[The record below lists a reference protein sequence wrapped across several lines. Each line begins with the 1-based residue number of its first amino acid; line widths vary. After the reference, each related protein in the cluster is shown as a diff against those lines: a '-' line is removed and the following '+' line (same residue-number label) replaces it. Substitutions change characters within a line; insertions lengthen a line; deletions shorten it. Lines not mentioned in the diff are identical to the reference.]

1 MASKAVHIEMVY
13 GLSSASF
20 ISVLKRFVSRR
31 GRVSDLYCDNA
42 RMFVQQLQKH
52 KQRFDEIHSSNS
64 ITKGCTGSG
73 IQFHFNPARSPHCG
87 GLWEAAVKIFKHHLY
102 QIMRET
108 HLSIDDFHT
117 LITQIEGIMNS
128 RPLTALSSDP
138 ADVIALTPG
147 NFLKMQ
153 QKLQHFW
160 KCVVMPPK
168 EEKVLGDRLVQ
179 RNGLLAIRDALEKFI
194 IRYDPARDAF
204 QLSVR
209 IESLDRVYAQFMEA
223 QDAIERLD
231 KEEFLASH
239 LAERVDF
246 EQRYCAAKGFLLSK
260 VPVEANNSALNTS
273 MMANQHTF
281 STGFHLR
288 LPKIDLPRF
297 DGDFSRWLSFRDTFT
312 SMVHSNG
319 NIPTVAK
326 LQYLLQSLEGDA
338 KKPFESVD
346 VEADNYASTWDA
358 LHKRY
363 DNRRFLK
370 RQLFR
375 TLYELPAVKQES
387 AKRIHSL
394 VDDFQRHVRALA
406 KLDEPVEHW
415 DTPLANMLSY
425 KLDQSTLR
433 AWEEKTS
440 SQDDVK
446 YEELVEF
453 LYQRVRVLN
462 SVGPDTQQPA
472 PPKVAGPPSW
482 KGTKVKFAANAAAT
496 PNQDSPC
503 QLACSDSHSLRNC
516 PVFLGKDVRQRRK
529 LVSQKRLCWNCLSFG
544 HPARKCVSK
553 FTCRTC
559 HERHHSLLH
568 DSSPSRV
575 SSSPAITGSSQQS
588 PPVQQPYSSSSGSAP
603 PQVSMAV
610 QTACSMVLL
619 ETVVLNIVD
628 DHGREHKARALLDS
642 ASMSNFISGQL
653 AKVLL
658 SRRTKVDI
666 SVAGIGLSTQ
676 RVKNAITASIESRT
690 QPFSTKLEFFILK
703 QPSAELPTMPVD
715 TSAWKF
721 PQVGLADPQ
730 FHVPGRIDLVIGS
743 EAFWELHTGRKISL
757 GNGLPWVVE
766 TPFGWVV
773 SGSASNGSTCIPRIC
788 NLSITNEDL
797 EATLQKFWE
806 LEAIS
811 TGPAHSPE
819 ENRCEELYSSTVK
832 RDSTGRY
839 VVRLPHNED
848 PEVFLGASRAIAERR
863 FHSLERRL
871 QRDPAIKE
879 SYNRFMDE
887 YLQLGHMRRLDEPV
901 DDVKAHC
908 YLPHHPVFKESSTTT
923 KVRVVFDASCKTA
936 SGYSLNDTLLVGP
949 VVQQDLLS
957 IVMRFRTHH
966 VALVADI
973 EKMYRQVFL
982 HLEDQPFQ
990 RILWRTGPD
999 EPIATYEL
1007 QTVTYGTASAP
1018 YLATRTLQQIAQD
1031 TRQSYP
1037 IASGPVTEDF
1047 YVDDFLSGAP
1057 DVESAIK
1064 LRREASAMLA
1074 SAGLPLRK
1082 WASNSPEVLGDVPPD
1097 DVAIQPFHNL
1107 QDDQAVST
1115 LGLIWEPRLDI
1126 LRFKVQLP
1134 LAASVLTKRKVM
1146 SYIAQIFDPLGLVGP
1161 TITKAKLFMQRLWAL
1176 KQNGEA
1182 YSTTVL
1188 QWLRGNPSRW
1198 KTFVANRV
1206 SQIQLS
1212 TDLNRWKHVPGVDN
1226 PADDISRG
1234 LSPTDIL
1241 NSTRW
1246 WTGTPWLSRSPDFWP
1261 NPTLPAA
1268 ETPEVSAEGR
1278 KIPLVAMTTT
1288 QLSFCTDLFARYSNF
1303 SKLRRVAAFIQR
1315 YLHVLRERA
1324 SQRRSE
1330 KEKYKP
1336 LVIPSI
1342 NPHPVRPLTA
1352 QELQHAELSLC
1363 HLAQGELFAEEISDL
1378 ASGERVARSST
1389 LKWLNPFVDPE
1400 GTVRVGGRL
1409 RNAALTDA
1417 KKHPI
1422 VLSAKHPLAVLLA
1435 SFYHLKLLHAGPQL
1449 LLATLRQKFWIL
1461 GGRNLVKSVFH
1472 RCHTCFHSKPTLV
1485 QQSTADLPAS
1495 RVSPTRPFS
1504 VCGVDYCGPFYLK
1517 SAVRNRGPTKVYV
1530 AIFVCFFTKAVHIEL
1545 VSDLSTPAFLAA
1557 LRRLV
1562 ARRGKVVE
1570 LHSDNATA
1578 FKGAPNALNRI
1589 YRMLKVDESDRNQI
1603 FDWCSDNEIRWKF
1616 IPPRAPHFGGL
1627 WEAAVKSAKTHLL
1640 KAIGNVNVA
1649 YEDMLTLLAQ
1659 IEMCLNSRPLTPMPD
1674 DPSDLEVLTSGHFLV
1689 GSNLQAVPEADL
1701 KETPDNHLDHWEL
1714 TQKRF
1719 QTIWSR
1725 WYTEYLQQL
1734 QSRATKGCNPP
1745 VSVDVGRVAIVKEDN
1760 IPPTNWPLGQIIKC
1774 HPGAD
1779 GIVRVVTLR
1788 TAAAKEVVRPVA
1800 RIALLP
1806 TPPTQRAE

>member
-1 MASKAVHIEMVY
+1 
-13 GLSSASF
+13 
-20 ISVLKRFVSRR
+20 
-31 GRVSDLYCDNA
+31 
-42 RMFVQQLQKH
+42 
-52 KQRFDEIHSSNS
+52 
-64 ITKGCTGSG
+64 
-73 IQFHFNPARSPHCG
+73 
-87 GLWEAAVKIFKHHLY
+87 
-102 QIMRET
+102 
-108 HLSIDDFHT
+108 
-117 LITQIEGIMNS
+117 
-128 RPLTALSSDP
+128 
-138 ADVIALTPG
+138 
-147 NFLKMQ
+147 
-153 QKLQHFW
+153 
-160 KCVVMPPK
+160 MPPK

-209 IESLDRVYAQFMEA
+209 IESLDRAYAQFMEA

-260 VPVEANNSALNTS
+260 VPVEASNSALNTS

-319 NIPTVAK
+319 DIPTVAK

-415 DTPLANMLSY
+415 DTPLVNMLSY

-503 QLACSDSHSLRNC
+503 HLACSDSHSLRNC
-516 PVFLGKDVRQRRK
+516 PVFLGKDVRQRRE

-588 PPVQQPYSSSSGSAP
+588 PPVQQPHSSSSGSAP

-619 ETVVLNIVD
+619 ETVVLNVVD
-628 DHGREHKARALLDS
+628 DHGREFKARALLDS

-658 SRRTKVDI
+658 SSRTKVDI

-690 QPFSTKLEFFILK
+690 QPFSTKLEFLILK

-766 TPFGWVV
+766 TPFGWAV

-797 EATLQKFWE
+797 EAALQKFWE

-879 SYNRFMDE
+879 SYHRFMDE

-966 VALVADI
+966 IALVADI

-982 HLEDQPFQ
+982 HPDDQSFQ
-990 RILWRTGPD
+990 RILWRTIPD
-999 EPIATYEL
+999 EPITTYEL

-1031 TRQSYP
+1031 TKQLYP

-1074 SAGLPLRK
+1074 SAGLPLKK

-1115 LGLIWEPRLDI
+1115 LGLIWEPKLDI

-1182 YSTTVL
+1182 CEWDTPLPFTLQEEWKLFHNTLHLLSEVRVPRFISMPDAVSIQLHFFCDASERAYGTCCYVRTEAHGTVSVQLLASKSKVAPLSTRQTIARLELCAAHLSTQLYKKLNATLKLPATVHFWTDSTTVL

-1206 SQIQLS
+1206 SQIQFS

-1234 LSPTDIL
+1234 LSPTDLL
-1241 NSTRW
+1241 NRTRW
-1246 WTGTPWLSRSPDFWP
+1246 WTGTQWLARSPDFWP

-1303 SKLRRVAAFIQR
+1303 SKLRRVTAFIQR

-1324 SQRRSE
+1324 SQRRLE

-1336 LVIPSI
+1336 LVIPNI
-1342 NPHPVRPLTA
+1342 NPHPVHPLTA
-1352 QELQHAELSLC
+1352 QELQHAELTLC

-1472 RCHTCFHSKPTLV
+1472 RCHTCFRSKPTLV

-1530 AIFVCFFTKAVHIEL
+1530 DIFVCFSTKAVHIEL

-1578 FKGAPNALNRI
+1578 FKGASNALNRI

-1674 DPSDLEVLTSGHFLV
+1674 DPSDLEVLTPGHFLV

-1701 KETPDNHLDHWEL
+1701 KETPDNRLDHWEL

-1725 WYTEYLQQL
+1725 WYPEYLQQL

-1745 VSVDVGRVAIVKEDN
+1745 VSVDVGRVVIVKEDN

-1806 TPPTQRAE
+1806 TPPTQRAD

>member
-1 MASKAVHIEMVY
+1 
-13 GLSSASF
+13 
-20 ISVLKRFVSRR
+20 
-31 GRVSDLYCDNA
+31 
-42 RMFVQQLQKH
+42 
-52 KQRFDEIHSSNS
+52 
-64 ITKGCTGSG
+64 
-73 IQFHFNPARSPHCG
+73 
-87 GLWEAAVKIFKHHLY
+87 
-102 QIMRET
+102 
-108 HLSIDDFHT
+108 
-117 LITQIEGIMNS
+117 
-128 RPLTALSSDP
+128 
-138 ADVIALTPG
+138 
-147 NFLKMQ
+147 
-153 QKLQHFW
+153 
-160 KCVVMPPK
+160 
-168 EEKVLGDRLVQ
+168 
-179 RNGLLAIRDALEKFI
+179 
-194 IRYDPARDAF
+194 
-204 QLSVR
+204 
-209 IESLDRVYAQFMEA
+209 
-223 QDAIERLD
+223 
-231 KEEFLASH
+231 
-239 LAERVDF
+239 
-246 EQRYCAAKGFLLSK
+246 
-260 VPVEANNSALNTS
+260 
-273 MMANQHTF
+273 
-281 STGFHLR
+281 
-288 LPKIDLPRF
+288 
-297 DGDFSRWLSFRDTFT
+297 
-312 SMVHSNG
+312 MVHSNG
-319 NIPTVAK
+319 DIPTVAK

-394 VDDFQRHVRALA
+394 VDDFQRHVRVLA
-406 KLDEPVEHW
+406 KLDEPVEQW
-415 DTPLANMLSY
+415 DTPLVNMLSY

-516 PVFLGKDVRQRRK
+516 PVFLGKDVRQRRE

-588 PPVQQPYSSSSGSAP
+588 PPVQQPHSSSSGSAP

-619 ETVVLNIVD
+619 ETVVLNVVD

-658 SRRTKVDI
+658 SRRTKVNI

-676 RVKNAITASIESRT
+676 RVKNPITASIESRT
-690 QPFSTKLEFFILK
+690 QPFSTKLEFLILK

-730 FHVPGRIDLVIGS
+730 FHVPGRIDLVIGR

-766 TPFGWVV
+766 TPFGWAV
-773 SGSASNGSTCIPRIC
+773 SGSASNGSTCISRIC

-832 RDSTGRY
+832 RDSTGR
-839 VVRLPHNED
+839 
-848 PEVFLGASRAIAERR
+848 AIAERR

-879 SYNRFMDE
+879 SYHRFMDE

-908 YLPHHPVFKESSTTT
+908 YLPHHPVFKKSSTTT

-999 EPIATYEL
+999 EPITTYEL

-1018 YLATRTLQQIAQD
+1018 YLATRTLQQIVQD

-1057 DVESAIK
+1057 DVESAMK

-1115 LGLIWEPRLDI
+1115 LGLIWEPKLNI

-1134 LAASVLTKRKVM
+1134 LAASRNASIQLHFFCDASERAYGTCCYVRTEAHGTVSVQLLASKSKVAPL
-1146 SYIAQIFDPLGLVGP
+1146 STRQTIARLELCAAHLSTQLY
-1161 TITKAKLFMQRLWAL
+1161 KKLNATL
-1176 KQNGEA
+1176 KLPA
-1182 YSTTVL
+1182 TVHFWTDSTTVL

-1241 NSTRW
+1241 NCTRW

-1278 KIPLVAMTTT
+1278 KIPLVSMTTT

-1303 SKLRRVAAFIQR
+1303 SKLRRVTAFIQR

-1342 NPHPVRPLTA
+1342 NPHPVHPLTA
-1352 QELQHAELSLC
+1352 QELQHAELTLC
-1363 HLAQGELFAEEISDL
+1363 HLVQGELFAEKISDL

-1435 SFYHLKLLHAGPQL
+1435 TEL
-1449 LLATLRQKFWIL
+1449 
-1461 GGRNLVKSVFH
+1461 
-1472 RCHTCFHSKPTLV
+1472 
-1485 QQSTADLPAS
+1485 
-1495 RVSPTRPFS
+1495 SP
-1504 VCGVDYCGPFYLK
+1504 
-1517 SAVRNRGPTKVYV
+1517 KVYV
-1530 AIFVCFFTKAVHIEL
+1530 AIFVCFSTKAVHIEL

-1578 FKGAPNALNRI
+1578 FKGASNALNRI

-1659 IEMCLNSRPLTPMPD
+1659 I
-1674 DPSDLEVLTSGHFLV
+1674 
-1689 GSNLQAVPEADL
+1689 
-1701 KETPDNHLDHWEL
+1701 
-1714 TQKRF
+1714 
-1719 QTIWSR
+1719 
-1725 WYTEYLQQL
+1725 
-1734 QSRATKGCNPP
+1734 
-1745 VSVDVGRVAIVKEDN
+1745 
-1760 IPPTNWPLGQIIKC
+1760 
-1774 HPGAD
+1774 
-1779 GIVRVVTLR
+1779 
-1788 TAAAKEVVRPVA
+1788 
-1800 RIALLP
+1800 
-1806 TPPTQRAE
+1806 